1 MIWPRSASRRAPPMW
16 TPIVARTGLDPRA
29 QLAVYLAY
37 NFFRL
42 AAILQGIVGRVRD
55 GTATSESA
63 AAMAPLVRPL
73 AAKGMGVRA
82 GGGRAMSK
90 TFALALGGGGARGL
104 AHIAV
109 LEALDELGARP
120 AAVAGTS
127 IGALVGA
134 AYAAGMSGKE
144 IRRFVIALAHDRGEI
159 FRRLIAARAGTFSN
173 LFNIGFGSATLV
185 DAEKFCAQFLPEQVP
200 DDFGALA
207 LPLTIIASD
216 LYRRQPAVFASG
228 ALKPALAASIALPT
242 VMRPVIVDGRVLI
255 DGGATNPLP
264 FDRAARPRRH
274 RRRGRHLGRA
284 GGRAARHS
292 QSLGMPAHHRAGHGQ
307 RHHRREAQARR
318 ARPDRPAQGRRLPLA
333 RFPAGERDPARL
345 RAGQG
350 GGEGEAGSAAS
361 GMILRMANSEQGQAL
376 FAIRRSLFAPQRTS
390 QRLASSSVALLRLI
404 QFSAAK

>member
-1 MIWPRSASRRAPPMW
+1 M
-16 TPIVARTGLDPRA
+16 T
-29 QLAVYLAY
+29 
-37 NFFRL
+37 
-42 AAILQGIVGRVRD
+42 
-55 GTATSESA
+55 
-63 AAMAPLVRPL
+63 
-73 AAKGMGVRA
+73 
-82 GGGRAMSK
+82 K

-109 LEALDELGARP
+109 LEALDEIGARP
-120 AAVAGTS
+120 MAVAGTS

-134 AYAAGMSGKE
+134 AYAAGMSGRE

-207 LPLTIIASD
+207 IPLMIIASD

-264 FDRAARPRRH
+264 FDQL
-274 RRRGRHLGRA
+274 RGRADIVVAVDISGEPTDERRDIPNPWECLLTTVLVMGSAITAEKLKHGAPDLIVRPKV
-284 GGRAARHS
+284 GGFR
-292 QSLGMPAHHRAGHGQ
+292 SLDFL
-307 RHHRREAQARR
+307 QAS
-318 ARPDRPAQGRRLPLA
+318 AI
-333 RFPAGERDPARL
+333 L
-345 RAGQG
+345 RA
-350 GGEGEAGSAAS
+350 
-361 GMILRMANSEQGQAL
+361 SEPVKAEVKEK
-376 FAIRRSLFAPQRTS
+376 
-390 QRLASSSVALLRLI
+390 LAALL
-404 QFSAAK
+404 AG